1 VEAKARLFSRPI
13 MTNVWSG
20 RSSDWTA
27 ASDDS
32 ALRFGWAAIDAQRP
46 DEAERVAHAVL
57 SRYPQ
62 HLGAR
67 HLLGLALLIQKR
79 PREAV
84 GPLTEAA
91 HNSTDPLLETHYSL
105 ALRDVG
111 RKDEAITWLERAIS
125 RRPAFAGAFH
135 ELGLILCGLR
145 RYDEAEAVLKQGTE
159 LAPTVSDLW
168 VELGGV
174 YICRVDPANAKLAFA
189 RALVLAPSYVR
200 ALHGFGTALLLEGD
214 CERAADQFRDVL
226 AHRPDHLRG
235 RLDLAHCLLELGQ
248 FEAGVA
254 ELRTILRAAPRC
266 YGDALKVLASSR
278 RGRLWLRPSAAAA
291 SLQAADSVDL
301 TNERLDH
308 RDLG

>member
-1 VEAKARLFSRPI
+1 
-13 MTNVWSG
+13 MTNVRVGAS
-20 RSSDWTA
+20 RDDIRTTA
-27 ASDDS
+27 AADDS

-46 DEAERVAHAVL
+46 DEAERVACAVL
-57 SRYPQ
+57 SRHPQ
-62 HLGAR
+62 HLSAL

-79 PREAV
+79 PRKAV

-91 HNSTDPLLETHYSL
+91 RNSTDPLLETHYAL

-125 RRPAFAGAFH
+125 RRPVFAPAFH
-135 ELGLILCGLR
+135 ELGLFLCGLR

-159 LAPTVSDLW
+159 LAPSVSELW

-174 YICRVDPANAKLAFA
+174 HICRVDPANAKVAFA

-200 ALHGFGTALLLEGD
+200 ALHGFGTALLLEGE
-214 CERAADQFRDVL
+214 CERAADQFRVVL
-226 AHRPDHLRG
+226 AHRPDHLRA

-254 ELRTILRAAPRC
+254 ELRTIVRAGPQYC
-266 YGDALKVLASSR
+266 GEALKMLASSR

-291 SLQAADSVDL
+291 FLQATDVVDSMD
-301 TNERLDH
+301 ERLDH